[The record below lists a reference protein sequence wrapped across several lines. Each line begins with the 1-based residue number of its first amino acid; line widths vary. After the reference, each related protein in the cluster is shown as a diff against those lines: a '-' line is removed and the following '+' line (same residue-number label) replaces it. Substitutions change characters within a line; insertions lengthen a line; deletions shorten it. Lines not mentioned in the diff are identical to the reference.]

1 MYISRGSSVSR
12 ITSRTYISFS
22 SPPSLIL
29 TPKFN
34 RSKDGKKWYIREMGP
49 VYTVGQQMPLME
61 VPAPN
66 SRAAN
71 LFIKLRMQAYVYRM
85 FMKKSNPQRRLRIS
99 DVYSAFPRQTDTAIR
114 KRFQDCADF
123 QRGGDDSGWWTLKD
137 SFTLP
142 NEEELQK
149 MVSPEAV
156 CCFESMLRGQQYLA
170 DLGISLFTNVGS
182 ITQALSSLPDSDPLK
197 QRAMLVENELQLT
210 PWNLTYNFISA
221 MQGKG
226 RMQLTGMG
234 DPSGRGEAFSYLR
247 MPQKVIQQKQKQFKD
262 TIPKYQVCFLSIPFH
277 SFQFLSVPYLSSTC
291 SPAGEVFSNRIL
303 LFPPS
308 SFPFLRFL
316 SFLSLLAK
324 IRVKNI
330 NKISR

>member
-1 MYISRGSSVSR
+1 
-12 ITSRTYISFS
+12 
-22 SPPSLIL
+22 
-29 TPKFN
+29 
-34 RSKDGKKWYIREMGP
+34 MGP
-49 VYTVGQQMPLME
+49 VYTVGQEMPLME

-71 LFIKLRMQAYVYRM
+71 LFIKLRMQAYVYRA

-123 QRGGDDSGWWTLKD
+123 QRGGDDSGWWTLKE

-170 DLGISLFTNVGS
+170 DLGISTFTNVGS
-182 ITQALSSLPDSDPLK
+182 IPQAVSSLPDSDPLK

-210 PWNLTYNFISA
+210 PWNLTFNFISS

-226 RMQLTGMG
+226 RLQLTGIG

-247 MPQKVIQQKQKQFKD
+247 MPQKVIQQRQKQLKD
-262 TIPKYQVCFLSIPFH
+262 TIPKHQACIQKINNTINTRYCIIIVMYYNTLAHLWVQLVCQAIGTFTAKMASRLYNVCLS
-277 SFQFLSVPYLSSTC
+277 
-291 SPAGEVFSNRIL
+291 
-303 LFPPS
+303 
-308 SFPFLRFL
+308 
-316 SFLSLLAK
+316 
-324 IRVKNI
+324 
-330 NKISR
+330 